1 MLAPYL
7 MSEPRPKAE
16 NPTVEQVSAMIS
28 LLGDDPGPLQ
38 ESARAR
44 LLAWGERAVEQLRDG
59 AEAEHLPTRARCR
72 ALLRAIEVRGV
83 VKNFAALRTDRVGP
97 RSASDLLEGALGA
110 ARMVRTFVPPTR
122 RLEATLR
129 REAAELRRACAGKS
143 LPACARLLAERL
155 HGQLGLRGCDA
166 EQLDVEKQLLVDEV
180 FEGDEISRELV
191 DRLLVDRVLATKE
204 GAPIALSLVYLVVA
218 RWAGLTAVGVALP
231 DHFLV
236 RLHGPRPLLVDPFHG
251 GRVVT
256 KSDCV
261 RYLRSRGYERPRD
274 HLRDL
279 NDREVLQHY
288 LQNVTAACAR
298 APADTRAALRD
309 ALEMLSAR

>member
-1 MLAPYL
+1 
-7 MSEPRPKAE
+7 
-16 NPTVEQVSAMIS
+16 MIS

-44 LLAWGERAVEQLRDG
+44 LLAWGARASDQLREG

-72 ALLRAIEVRGV
+72 SLLRAIEVRSV
-83 VKNFAALRTDRVGP
+83 VDKFAGLRTDRVGP

-122 RLEATLR
+122 RLEASLR
-129 REAAELRRACAGKS
+129 REAAEMRRACAGKS

-155 HGQLGLRGCDA
+155 HAHLGLHGCEA
-166 EQLDVEKQLLVDEV
+166 EQLDVQQQLLVDEV
-180 FEGDEISRELV
+180 FEGDEVSRTLL
-191 DRLLVDRVLATKE
+191 DRLLLDRVLATKE
-204 GAPIALSLVYLVVA
+204 GAPIALSLVYLLVA
-218 RWAGLTAVGVALP
+218 RWAGLSAAGVALP

-261 RYLRSRGYERPRD
+261 RYLRRNGHERPRD

-279 NDREVLQHY
+279 NDREVLVHY
-288 LQNVTAACAR
+288 LQSVEAVCGR

-309 ALEMLSAR
+309 ALELLSAR